1 MRLAGHSKGMAQRH
15 DSLKIFLSDDSPLI
29 RTRIAAML
37 GAPDMTIVG
46 QAATAT
52 ASIAGILA
60 TGPDVVV
67 LDVQL
72 QAGTGLDVMRAVH
85 PVAPGIAFI
94 VFSNNAGP
102 AYRKR
107 YLAEGAM
114 GFLDKSSEFDQLAR
128 VVASVSPLSPTTPSK
143 PH

>member
-1 MRLAGHSKGMAQRH
+1 MTQRQG
-15 DSLKIFLSDDSPLI
+15 SLKVFLSDDSPLI

-60 TGPDVVV
+60 TRPDVVV

-72 QAGTGLDVMRAVH
+72 EAGTGLDVLRAVH
-85 PVAPGIAFI
+85 PVAPGVAFI
-94 VFSNNAGP
+94 VFSNNSDP

-107 YLAEGAM
+107 YLAEGAI

-128 VVASVSPLSPTTPSK
+128 VVASASPVSPATPR
-143 PH
+143 